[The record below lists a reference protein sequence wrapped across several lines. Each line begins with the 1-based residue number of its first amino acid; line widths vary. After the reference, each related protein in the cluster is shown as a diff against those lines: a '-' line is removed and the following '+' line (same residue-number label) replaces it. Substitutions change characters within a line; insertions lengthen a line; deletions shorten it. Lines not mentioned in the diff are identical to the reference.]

1 MIRTYASLEQSLA
14 LAKYYGKQGVKS
26 TDVKASLEASKY
38 QVKLGGQV
46 LNFDYRIVE
55 AMVYAMAS
63 CTVEAKPA
71 KPKRT
76 VKAKASVIP
85 AI

>member
-14 LAKYYGKQGVKS
+14 LAKYYGKQGVKA
-26 TDVKASLEASKY
+26 TGVKASLEASRY

-63 CTVEAKPA
+63 CAVVTEPKP
-71 KPKRT
+71 RR
-76 VKAKASVIP
+76 KAKASVIP
-85 AI
+85 AV

>member
-1 MIRTYASLEQSLA
+1 MMRTYASLEQSLA
-14 LAKYYGKQGVKS
+14 LAKYYVGKGVKS
-26 TDVKASLEASKY
+26 TDVKASLEPSRY

-46 LNFDYRIVE
+46 LNFDYRTVE

-63 CTVEAKPA
+63 CAGAAEPKP
-71 KPKRT
+71 RR
-76 VKAKASVIP
+76 KAKTSATP

>member
-14 LAKYYGKQGVKS
+14 LAKYYVKQGVKS

-38 QVKLGGQV
+38 QVKLSGQV

-55 AMVYAMAS
+55 AMVYTMAS
-63 CTVEAKPA
+63 CAVITEPKP
-71 KPKRT
+71 RR
-76 VKAKASVIP
+76 KAKASAVP
-85 AI
+85 AV

>member
-26 TDVKASLEASKY
+26 TEVKANLEASKY
-38 QVKLGGQV
+38 QVRLSGQV

-63 CTVEAKPA
+63 NQPAVA

-76 VKAKASVIP
+76 KAKAVEVP
-85 AI
+85 NV

>member
-1 MIRTYASLEQSLA
+1 MMRTYASLEQSLA
-14 LAKYYGKQGVKS
+14 LAKYYGKQGIKS

-38 QVKLGGQV
+38 QAKLGGQV

-63 CTVEAKPA
+63 CAVVTEPKPRRKSKVSA
-71 KPKRT
+71 
-76 VKAKASVIP
+76 IP
-85 AI
+85 VV

>member
-14 LAKYYGKQGVKS
+14 LAQYYVGKGVKS
-26 TDVKASLEASKY
+26 TDVKASLEPSRY

-63 CTVEAKPA
+63 CAVVTEPKP
-71 KPKRT
+71 RR
-76 VKAKASVIP
+76 KAKASAIP
-85 AI
+85 AV

>member
-1 MIRTYASLEQSLA
+1 MIRTYANLEQSLA

-38 QVKLGGQV
+38 QVRLNGQV

-55 AMVYAMAS
+55 AMVYVMAS
-63 CTVEAKPA
+63 NQPAVA

-76 VKAKASVIP
+76 KAKAVEVP
-85 AI
+85 NV

>member
-14 LAKYYGKQGVKS
+14 LAKYYVGKGVKS
-26 TDVKASLEASKY
+26 TDVKASLEPSRY

-63 CTVEAKPA
+63 NQPAVA

-76 VKAKASVIP
+76 KAKAVEVP
-85 AI
+85 NV

>member
-14 LAKYYGKQGVKS
+14 LAKYYVSKGVKS
-26 TDVKASLEASKY
+26 TDVKANLEASKY
-38 QVKLGGQV
+38 QVRLSGQV

-63 CTVEAKPA
+63 CAVVTEPKP
-71 KPKRT
+71 RR
-76 VKAKASVIP
+76 KAKASAIP
-85 AI
+85 AV

>member
-26 TDVKASLEASKY
+26 TEVKANLEASKY
-38 QVKLGGQV
+38 QVRLNGTV

-55 AMVYAMAS
+55 AMAYAMAS
-63 CTVEAKPA
+63 CAVVTEPKP
-71 KPKRT
+71 RR
-76 VKAKASVIP
+76 KAKASAIP
-85 AI
+85 AV

>member
-1 MIRTYASLEQSLA
+1 MMRTYASLEQSFA

-26 TDVKASLEASKY
+26 TEVKASLEASKY
-38 QVKLGGQV
+38 QVRLNGTV

-63 CTVEAKPA
+63 CAVTEPKP
-71 KPKRT
+71 RR
-76 VKAKASVIP
+76 KAKASTIP
-85 AI
+85 AV

>member
-1 MIRTYASLEQSLA
+1 MMRTYASLEQSLA

-26 TDVKASLEASKY
+26 TDVKANLEASKY
-38 QVKLGGQV
+38 QVKLSGQV

-63 CTVEAKPA
+63 CAVVTEPKP
-71 KPKRT
+71 RR
-76 VKAKASVIP
+76 KAKASVIP